1 MAVKAPSLML
11 RLLQRNGRQNVT
23 QTLKATISNR
33 DEPDNVVRS
42 TQQRYTDEEYLRK
55 VGTVSVVER
64 GHNPHD
70 SPRASSRSSFYTWGG
85 ETQCDQSF
93 HARTM
98 RK

>member
-1 MAVKAPSLML
+1 MAVKAPSLIL

-23 QTLKATISNR
+23 ASLVAQAAAKLGTE
-33 DEPDNVVRS
+33 DVVRS

-70 SPRASSRSSFYTWGG
+70 SPRASSRSRFYTWGG
-85 ETQCDQSF
+85 ETQCDQDF

>member
-1 MAVKAPSLML
+1 MAVKAPSLAL
-11 RLLQRNGRQNVT
+11 RLLQRNGREKIEAELRAQIDANKGVDDV
-23 QTLKATISNR
+23 L
-33 DEPDNVVRS
+33 RS
-42 TQQRYTDEEYLRK
+42 TQERYTPEEYLRK
-55 VGTVSVVER
+55 VGTVSCVSR

-85 ETQCDQSF
+85 ETQCDQQF

>member
-11 RLLQRNGRQNVT
+11 RLLQRNGKEKLTASLSAQVEAKRGT
-23 QTLKATISNR
+23 E
-33 DEPDNVVRS
+33 DVVRS

-55 VGTVSVVER
+55 VGTVSCVSR

-70 SPRASSRSSFYTWGG
+70 SPRASSRSRFYTWGG
-85 ETQCDQSF
+85 DTCCGQAH